1 MSSKEPKAVNPIL
14 VDFVRS
20 LLMPMLVGKTMIYFF
35 GLQYSQY
42 PGEGW
47 GYGLAFSILFTVGG
61 LLRFIWKYRHVQD
74 P

>member
-1 MSSKEPKAVNPIL
+1 MSREPKAVNPIL
-14 VDFVRS
+14 IDFVKS
-20 LLMPMLVGKTMIYFF
+20 LLMPLLVGKGLVYYF

-47 GYGLAFSILFTVGG
+47 GYGLAAAILFTVGG
-61 LLRFIWKYRHVQD
+61 LLRFFWKYRHIQD